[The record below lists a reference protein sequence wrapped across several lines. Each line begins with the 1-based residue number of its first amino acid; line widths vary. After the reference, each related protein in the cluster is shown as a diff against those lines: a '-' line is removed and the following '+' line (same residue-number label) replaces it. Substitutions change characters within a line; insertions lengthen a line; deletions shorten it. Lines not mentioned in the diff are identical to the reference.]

1 MTGRLLVT
9 FMIIS
14 NIIAMIIYIL
24 DVQSGL
30 VEECV
35 SWEERVTIQI
45 DFALGIISTL
55 HSLLRLLAA
64 DTFPSW
70 LFSLATMVDILTLPS
85 LFLSVWLKRTWIGL
99 RYWRFC
105 MFVELPDVLVYVR
118 LLQKSSSIR
127 LAQLSSKIVG
137 FLLAFAGFV
146 YVLENQGDPH
156 HNYTN
161 ARQPGDMRFFDSFW
175 FLIITSSTVGYGDYF
190 PVTDIG
196 KIVVLLFISCK
207 FINWLVVFYLICHQI
222 SDLFLLLETGMESF
236 GALRLEALLPCYTNT
251 QQ

>member
-1 MTGRLLVT
+1 MRSFSVQVRYKVYRSPSHVLSVPGSFVTEVKDWAEGVTSGANMTGRLLVT

-14 NIIAMIIYIL
+14 NIIAMILYII
-24 DVQSGL
+24 DVRLGL

-45 DFALGIISTL
+45 DFALGIIFCL
-55 HSLLRLLAA
+55 HSFLRLLAA
-64 DTFPSW
+64 ESFSSW

-105 MFVELPDVLVYVR
+105 MLVELPDVLVYVR

-127 LAQLSSKIVG
+127 LAQLTSKILG
-137 FLLAFAGFV
+137 FLLAFAGLV
-146 YVLENQGDPH
+146 YVLENQGDFH
-156 HNYTN
+156 HDYTN
-161 ARQPGDMRFFDSFW
+161 ARAPGDMRFIDSIW

-190 PVTDIG
+190 PVTDFG
-196 KIVVLLFISCK
+196 KLVVLLFISCK
-207 FINWLVVFYLICHQI
+207 F
-222 SDLFLLLETGMESF
+222 
-236 GALRLEALLPCYTNT
+236 
-251 QQ
+251 